1 MTGYE
6 MSAQPAIG
14 AQGPFE
20 IDERARFHELQI
32 RPLPGFL
39 EQIELREPLFVLR
52 AKTRHRQAASVYRQA
67 VANFEPLSAEL

>member
-1 MTGYE
+1 MARYE
-6 MSAQPAIG
+6 MSTQPAIG

-39 EQIELREPLFVLR
+39 EQIELRELEKLERQNGPAR
-52 AKTRHRQAASVYRQA
+52 AT
-67 VANFEPLSAEL
+67 